1 MAITLTSRYLAE
13 LKKGANRPNV
23 VLELALDSGTVKI
36 GYHDGR
42 DITSSI
48 DYLADGTWYADGSIY
63 ASGSSAY
70 MALGFSD
77 IIPVLKSVSTLQNKL
92 DTKAGYSTRGQI
104 TAVISGRDNFKSM
117 VANNYLK
124 NRRVTRKDGFITPDF
139 LYSDYAS
146 TFTGTIQDW
155 SRKGDELTLTISD
168 DMTDATVKIPTENA
182 TKTQYLDYRN
192 TNPVD
197 IMTNVLSTQLGIAA
211 GYINSTQFTF
221 ERDTWLQSWKF
232 DRVITEPAS
241 ADTYLNELQIET
253 NSFIVHEGDKIS
265 YKVFAPAVPGQ
276 TIEEWTDAL
285 NILNGSMSVKS
296 GYKDNFY
303 NRVVVYYDFDESGGD
318 KTDAFE
324 SAVIAFDSASQG
336 SGQWDEISTKTVKSK
351 WIRSRTYT
359 QTSNIGGLKV
369 YHVSTAN
376 GTGNGTLTYTYA
388 TNQLTY
394 AGPASSAGEAVTLT
408 KDGKYQVFSAD
419 KTKYVRVIITT
430 ASLPVINAS
439 DTVTITTL
447 NGEAY
452 ATTLATKILSR
463 YRDPISSISFA
474 VDLNNVAW
482 NSTFIKPTDLKT
494 ITSDEAFEYGETGW
508 NQEQVMLTGV
518 QIDFEHAQVKV
529 DAIETKMYRVY
540 GFIAPAGQPDYGTAT
555 AAQKERAY
563 IGRASDN
570 KVGAGSVAGY
580 YVW

>member
-1 MAITLTSRYLAE
+1 MAITLTSRYLTE
-13 LKKGANRPNV
+13 LKKGVNRPNV
-23 VLELALDSGTVKI
+23 VLEIGLDSGTIKI
-36 GYHDGR
+36 GYHNGR
-42 DITSSI
+42 
-48 DYLADGTWYADGSIY
+48 AE
-63 ASGSSAY
+63 
-70 MALGFSD
+70 ALGFSD

-92 DTKAGYSTRGQI
+92 DTKSGYSTRGQI
-104 TAVISGRDNFKSM
+104 TAVISGRDNFKTL

-139 LYSDYAS
+139 LYSDYAA

-155 SRKGDELTLTISD
+155 SRKGDELTLTIAD
-168 DMTDATVKIPTENA
+168 DMTDATVKIPTENS

-197 IMTNVLSTQLGIAA
+197 IISNILSTQLSIGA
-211 GYINSTQFTF
+211 GYINSAQFTS

-265 YKVFAPAVPGQ
+265 YKVFAPPMPGQ
-276 TIEEWTDAL
+276 TVEEWTDEL
-285 NILNGSMSVKS
+285 NILDGSMSVKS

-324 SAVIAFDSASQG
+324 SIVLAFDPASQG
-336 SGQWDEISTKTVKSK
+336 AGQWDEVSTKTIKSK
-351 WIRSRTYT
+351 WIRSQTYT
-359 QTSNIGGLKV
+359 QTTNIGGLKV
-369 YHVSTAN
+369 FHVSRAN
-376 GTGNGTLTYTYA
+376 GVGNGTLTYTYA

-430 ASLPVINAS
+430 ASLPVANAS
-439 DTVTITTL
+439 DTVSITAL
-447 NGEAY
+447 NGEMY
-452 ATTLATKILSR
+452 ATTLATKLLSR
-463 YRDPISSISFA
+463 YRDPTTSVSFA

-482 NSTFIKPTDLKT
+482 NSTFIKPTDLKK
-494 ITSDEAFEYGETGW
+494 ITSDEVFEKGVTGW
-508 NQEQVMLTGV
+508 TQEQVMLIGV
-518 QIDFEHAQVKV
+518 QVDFENAQVKV
-529 DAIETKMYRVY
+529 DAIDIKLYHKY
-540 GFIAPAGQPDYGTAT
+540 GFISPSSHTAVWDSAT
-555 AAQKERAY
+555 AAQKEYAFIGDAGNQLGAANTDGFY
-563 IGRASDN
+563 I
-570 KVGAGSVAGY
+570 
-580 YVW
+580 W